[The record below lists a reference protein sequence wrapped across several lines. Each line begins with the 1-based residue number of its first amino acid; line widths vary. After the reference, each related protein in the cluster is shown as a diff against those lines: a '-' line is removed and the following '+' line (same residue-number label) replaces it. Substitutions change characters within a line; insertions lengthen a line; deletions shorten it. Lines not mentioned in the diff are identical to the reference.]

1 VSLFYQTVI
10 LEKKYT
16 VVSKQK
22 LCVHNNIYFA
32 TNTEHTGLNKSW
44 QLCISQLI
52 TVPYIQ
58 NLLTSSISLTTLTDL
73 GRPGLLC
80 RLSSTVPDSSNVVT
94 ILCTDFLLSFPR
106 NSAPGK
112 LRHLWCYDVNFFPYF
127 MFVWKVYILP

>member
-1 VSLFYQTVI
+1 MIWIKHYCWIIFALKLCLIVCVLI
-10 LEKKYT
+10 LSNCYSRKKYT

-44 QLCISQLI
+44 QLFVSQLI
-52 TVPYIQ
+52 NIPYIH

-94 ILCTDFLLSFPR
+94 ILCTDFLLVFPETV
-106 NSAPGK
+106 PWK
-112 LRHLWCYDVNFFPYF
+112 WRH
-127 MFVWKVYILP
+127 